1 MRMGGS
7 HVTPT
12 RIYDWPV
19 RLSC

>member
-1 MRMGGS
+1 MGGS